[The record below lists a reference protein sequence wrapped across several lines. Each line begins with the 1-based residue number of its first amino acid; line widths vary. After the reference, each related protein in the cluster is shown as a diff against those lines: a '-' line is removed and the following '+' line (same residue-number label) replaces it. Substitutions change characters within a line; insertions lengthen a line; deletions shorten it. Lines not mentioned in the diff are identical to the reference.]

1 MKMAFMDL
9 ETYSTVPIRSGTW
22 AYAEGAEVLLWA
34 YALDD
39 GPIKVWDLTTGE
51 AMPTDLATML
61 ADDSVVTCW
70 HNGGMFD
77 SVVLKVAMGID
88 LPLHRVHDTLVQA
101 LAHSLPGS
109 LGDLCTILKVPT
121 DKAKDKAGKD
131 LIRLFCSPPGKHLKR
146 GRATRETHPTE
157 WARFVEYA
165 SLDIAAMREV
175 YRKMPKWNLTETEV
189 ALWHLDQR
197 VNRRG
202 MCVDVELARAAVRA
216 VDAAQIELKARTI
229 ALTNGEVEST
239 TKRDAMLEHV
249 LAEYGVDLPD
259 MQKSTIER
267 RMGDPDLPAGL
278 RELLRIRLQASSTST
293 TKYKALLNSVSS
305 DGRLRGTKQF
315 CGAGR
320 TGRWAG
326 RLFQPD
332 NLPRPVL
339 DQDDI
344 DLGIEALK
352 AGCADLLYDN
362 VMELISSA
370 IRGCIVAPPGRK
382 LVVADLSNIE
392 GRVLAWLA
400 GETWKLKA
408 FADYDA
414 GTGHDLYKLA
424 YAKSFGVAP
433 DSVDKGQRQIGKVQ
447 ELALG
452 YAGGVGAF
460 LTFAAAYGI
469 DLEVLADQAFRAI
482 PQHVM
487 AQANIM
493 FEWHRDKKK
502 KDPATASGLSKK
514 AWLVCESFKLAWR
527 EAHPATV
534 SLWRD
539 LENAVRDAIENP
551 GTTFPCR
558 ALRVRRDGA
567 WLRIRL
573 PSGRALCYPSPEISR
588 GGECVSCE
596 GTGKVLAGGCQGEA
610 PPGVAHW
617 EICDACKGKG
627 KSADSNTI
635 SYMGMNQYSRKW
647 ERVRTYSGKLV
658 ENCIQAIARDVMAA
672 NMPAIEDAGYQI
684 ILTVHDECICEAD
697 DDLDHD
703 AKGLSEILAT
713 VPDWAEGLP
722 LAAAGF
728 EAPRYKKD

>member
-1 MKMAFMDL
+1 MKMSFHDL

-22 AYAEGAEVLLWA
+22 AYAEQAEVLLWA
-34 YALDD
+34 YALGD
-39 GPIKVWDLTTGE
+39 GPIHVWDLTLGE
-51 AMPTDLATML
+51 PMPADLAEML
-61 ADDSVVTCW
+61 ADESIITCW

-77 SVVLKVAMGID
+77 TVVLKLAMGID
-88 LPLHRVHDTLVQA
+88 LPLPRVHDTLVQA

-109 LGDLCTILKVPT
+109 LGALCEILKVPT
-121 DKAKDKAGKD
+121 DKAKDKAGKE
-131 LIRLFCSPPGKHLKR
+131 LIRLFCAPPGKHLKR

-165 SLDIAAMREV
+165 SLDISAMREC
-175 YRKMPKWNLTETEV
+175 YRKMPRWNLTKTEV
-189 ALWHLDQR
+189 ALWHLDQN

-202 MCVDVELARAAVRA
+202 MCMDTELAEAAVRA
-216 VDAAQIELKARTI
+216 VDLAQIELKQRTVDI
-229 ALTNGEVEST
+229 TNGEVESS
-239 TKRDAMLEHV
+239 TKRDSMLEHV

-259 MQKSTIER
+259 LQKSTIER
-267 RMGDPDLPAGL
+267 RISDPELPEGL

-339 DQDDI
+339 KQAEI

-352 AGCADLLYDN
+352 DGCAGLLFGN

-370 IRGCIVAPPGRK
+370 IRGCIVAPPGKK

-400 GETWKLKA
+400 GESWKIKA
-408 FADYDA
+408 FRDYDE

-424 YAKSFGVAP
+424 YSKSFGVAP
-433 DSVDKGQRQIGKVQ
+433 ENVDKEQRQIGKVQ

-469 DLEVLADQAFRAI
+469 DLEQLAEQAFRLI
-482 PQHVM
+482 PQSIM

-502 KDPATASGLSKK
+502 KDPAAAAGLSKQ

-534 SLWRD
+534 ALWND
-539 LENAVRDAIENP
+539 LEDAVSRAIDSP
-551 GTTFPCR
+551 GRTYQCR
-558 ALRVRRDGA
+558 LLKVRRDGA
-567 WLRIRL
+567 WLRIGL
-573 PSGRALCYPSPEISR
+573 PSGRALCYPSPEID
-588 GGECVSCE
+588 ED
-596 GTGKVLAGGCQGEA
+596 GT
-610 PPGVAHW
+610 
-617 EICDACKGKG
+617 I
-627 KSADSNTI
+627 T
-635 SYMGMNQYSRKW
+635 YMGMNQYTRKW
-647 ERVRTYSGKLV
+647 ERLRTYSGKLV
-658 ENCIQAIARDVMAA
+658 ENCIQAIARDVMASV
-672 NMPAIEDAGYQI
+672 MQQIEAADYQI
-684 ILTVHDECICEAD
+684 VLTVHDECLCEAPD
-697 DDLDHD
+697 TPEYSAEH
-703 AKGLSEILAT
+703 LSSLLAANPPWA
-713 VPDWAEGLP
+713 PDMP

-728 EAPRYKKD
+728 EAYRYKKE